1 MPITLFACEPS
12 PTYVFGTGVKM
23 VPSTSLQGVRR
34 HLTDNC
40 DMIPDLDNHVLSNS
54 FRAPLEFHRWSDH
67 ENPEDAKAKAP
78 RELAVDRLNVETIS
92 SPVFHSW
99 STYYGPGQAMAFA
112 VLDLTRPPFEKAT
125 EQTLNSALIRT
136 LSGTLKHDTILR
148 KRLTGRVIDIN
159 QGLWVRSN
167 SNSKISSSS
176 PATPSSSSSS
186 LPPHLLLGD
195 RSVHIDK
202 DKLATLHMS
211 IIVEGP
217 VRGTDPNVNPW
228 VRLGADPNLWRGL
241 PTALTATSLAE
252 AGGSDSQALRA
263 GDGLDPE
270 ALYIVAGQMLL
281 HLAKQLK
288 LSKPPLVDPNVV
300 FPDKTSGLWAMA
312 AAADAAS
319 WFLFL

>member
-1 MPITLFACEPS
+1 
-12 PTYVFGTGVKM
+12 M
-23 VPSTSLQGVRR
+23 VPSTTLQSVRR

-40 DMIPDLDNHVLSNS
+40 DMIPDLGNHVLSSS
-54 FRAPLEFHRWSDH
+54 FQAPLEFNRWLDH
-67 ENPEDAKAKAP
+67 ENPEDAKANAA
-78 RELAVDRLNVETIS
+78 RELAVDRLNVETVS
-92 SPVFHSW
+92 SPVFRSW

-125 EQTLNSALIRT
+125 EQTLDSALIRT

-148 KRLTGRVIDIN
+148 KRLTGRVIDIH
-159 QGLWVRSN
+159 QGLWVRP

-176 PATPSSSSSS
+176 PATPSSSSSSS

-195 RSVHIDK
+195 RSVHIYK

-241 PTALTATSLAE
+241 PTALTATSLAK
-252 AGGSDSQALRA
+252 ARGSDSQALRA
-263 GDGLDPE
+263 DDGLDPE
-270 ALYIVAGQMLL
+270 VLYIVAGQMMQ
-281 HLAKQLK
+281 HLVKELR
-288 LSKPPLVDPNVV
+288 LPRPPFVDPDAV
-300 FPDKTSGLWAMA
+300 FPDKTSGMWAMA
-312 AAADAAS
+312 AATDAAS